1 MEEKI
6 NSDTVADINE
16 DTIVEEEA
24 IATKEE
30 KVKTSTSSG
39 KMKAVRIHKY
49 GGLETLVYENAPVP
63 EVGPSEVFIKV
74 HAAGVNP
81 VDWKIREGHMKDI
94 ISYQFPLILG
104 LDMAG
109 VIVNVGSLVTRFK
122 AGDAVFVRPDI
133 SQNGCYAEY
142 AVAKASDVAFA
153 PASIP
158 LSHAAGIPL
167 ASQTAWMGLFD
178 VGNLKRNQRV
188 LIHGASGGVG
198 VFAIQLAKIAGAYVA
213 ATTSTPNKEFIK
225 SLGADEII
233 DYQKEDFSTLKDFDL
248 VFDTIG
254 GETQTHSWQ
263 ILNKDGVLVST
274 VGINKDEA
282 TKNGK
287 VGKSFMTISN
297 GARLQEIAGL
307 IDKRMLRV
315 VIDKKFPITQVKEAH
330 ELSQSGKT
338 RGKIILSV
346 VDNPSH

>member
-1 MEEKI
+1 MEVNI
-6 NSDTVADINE
+6 NADIV
-16 DTIVEEEA
+16 VEEE
-24 IATKEE
+24 IATKEQ
-30 KVKTSTSSG
+30 KVETNASTG

-63 EVGPSEVFIKV
+63 EAGPNEVFIKV
-74 HAAGVNP
+74 YAAGVNP
-81 VDWKIREGHMKDI
+81 VDWKIREGKMKDI

-109 VIVNVGSLVTRFK
+109 IIVNVGSLVTRFK
-122 AGDAVFVRPDI
+122 AGDVVFARPDI

-153 PASIP
+153 PTSIS
-158 LSHAAGIPL
+158 LAQAAGVPL
-167 ASQTAWMGLFD
+167 ASQTAWIGLFE
-178 VGNLKRNQRV
+178 VGKLKKNQRV

-198 VFAIQLAKIAGAYVA
+198 IFAIQLAKIAGAYVA
-213 ATTSTPNKEFIK
+213 ATTSTPNIELIK

-233 DYQKEDFSTLKDFDL
+233 DYQKEDFSALKNFDM

-254 GETQTHSWQ
+254 GETQTRSWQ

-274 VGINKDEA
+274 VGANEDEA
-282 TKNGK
+282 TKHGK

-315 VIDKKFPITQVKEAH
+315 VIDKKFPLAQVKEAH

-338 RGKIILSV
+338 RGKIILSI
-346 VDNPSH
+346 VDSPPH

>member
-1 MEEKI
+1 MEK
-6 NSDTVADINE
+6 STNE
-16 DTIVEEEA
+16 DIVVEEEEV
-24 IATKEE
+24 IATKEKKAE
-30 KVKTSTSSG
+30 TGTSSG

-74 HAAGVNP
+74 YAAGVNP

-109 VIVNVGSLVTRFK
+109 VIVKVGSLVTRFK

-158 LSHAAGIPL
+158 LSQAAGIPL

-178 VGNLKRNQRV
+178 IGNLKRDQKV

-198 VFAIQLAKIAGAYVA
+198 IFAIQLAKIAGAYVA
-213 ATTSTPNKEFIK
+213 ATTSTPNKELIK

-254 GETQTHSWQ
+254 GETQTRSWQ

-287 VGKSFMTISN
+287 VGKSFMTTSN

-338 RGKIILSV
+338 RGKIILLI
-346 VDNPSH
+346 VDNPPH